1 MPIWNWIE
9 SVESQKQFF
18 FCALKSFKEFIFF
31 WLFKQQGYHRENLC
45 HRKNDHTLA
54 LSHQSFN
61 FWQCGICL
69 SQHVPWKTFNFLTM
83 YIFFQYKTIN
93 QTLKLV
99 LNTKDAYILFTA
111 SKGPRF
117 AVPGLAGPED
127 GRSIMDLRIWPEV
140 QDLRPD
146 QIFEIE
152 KYQWWWKFIK
162 FWLLLSLFFT
172 SFWSFW
178 GFLGCFRV
186 TKGSDWS

>member
-1 MPIWNWIE
+1 
-9 SVESQKQFF
+9 
-18 FCALKSFKEFIFF
+18 
-31 WLFKQQGYHRENLC
+31 
-45 HRKNDHTLA
+45 
-54 LSHQSFN
+54 
-61 FWQCGICL
+61 
-69 SQHVPWKTFNFLTM
+69 M

-152 KYQWWWKFIK
+152 KYQWWWKFIT
-162 FWLLLSLFFT
+162 FWLLLSLFLPVFGL
-172 SFWSFW
+172 FEAF
-178 GFLGCFRV
+178 
-186 TKGSDWS
+186 